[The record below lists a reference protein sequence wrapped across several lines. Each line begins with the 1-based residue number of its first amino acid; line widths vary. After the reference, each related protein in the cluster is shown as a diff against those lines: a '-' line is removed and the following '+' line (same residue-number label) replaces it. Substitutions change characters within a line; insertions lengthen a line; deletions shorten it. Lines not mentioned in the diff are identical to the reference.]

1 MKIAFVFPGQGSA
14 EVGMGAEMAQAFPL
28 VREYFDITSDLLGY
42 DLFEITQNGPMEKL
56 VATQNAQPA
65 IFALSAACLD
75 IFRKESGID
84 VPDWTAGH
92 SLGEYNALYAAGSL
106 TLRDAAEL
114 VCLRG
119 RYVAEACDENP
130 GTMAAIMKL
139 SEEDVEK
146 LIAEASKQGVVVAAN
161 FNTPGQVVV
170 SGDEAGVAAAVAG
183 AKEMGGRGIPL
194 KVSGAFHSPLIA
206 EAGER
211 LKADL
216 ERFNVE
222 PPACRFIPNAS
233 GKVASQPH
241 VIRDLLYK
249 QIARPV
255 RWMETMSRMAED
267 GVGTYVEFGHG
278 KVIAGMLKKAAPDA
292 RIFNVSSPENLEM
305 TIKELEG

>member
-1 MKIAFVFPGQGSA
+1 MKTAFVFPGQGSA

-28 VREYFDITSDLLGY
+28 VREYFDITSDMLGY
-42 DLFEITQNGPMEKL
+42 DLFEITQNGPMEEL

-75 IFRKESGID
+75 VFRKESGIEK
-84 VPDWTAGH
+84 PDWAAGH
-92 SLGEYNALYAAGSL
+92 SLGEYDALYAAGSL
-106 TLRDAAEL
+106 TLPDAAEL

-146 LIAEASKQGVVVAAN
+146 LIADASIDGIVVAAN

-170 SGDEAGVAAAVAG
+170 SGDETGVAAAIAE
-183 AKEMGGRGIPL
+183 AKEMKGRGIPL

-211 LKADL
+211 LKVDL
-216 ERFNVE
+216 ERFNIE
-222 PPACRFIPNAS
+222 PPACHFIPNAS

-255 RWMETMSRMAED
+255 RWVETMERMVGD
-267 GVGTYVEFGHG
+267 GVDTYIEFGHG
-278 KVIAGMLKKAAPDA
+278 NVIAGMLKKVAKDA
-292 RIFNVSSPENLEM
+292 RILNVSTPENLET